1 MRAKIGQYILIP
13 VYILL
18 FACVYIQA
26 NAQRPCSLV
35 ITRVDSTFYSTA
47 EIGIRN
53 SFTSKPAC
61 IQFVQQLPSLLAA
74 KGFMASS
81 IDSVWEDSVAV
92 HIQLFVGEKYSWS
105 NLGIDDRYWPVLQ
118 QLGYNKETFN
128 NKPFDPAKV
137 NILYERLL
145 DYYAGNG
152 YPFAKLGLDS
162 IRLNNGWVS
171 ARLHIDKGGVYRI
184 DSVTINGTAK
194 LSHFFLQKYL
204 DIEDHS
210 LYNLSKL
217 EKINQRLQELPYVQQ
232 YQPWSVRMLNTGAQ
246 LNIYLQPR
254 HSNEINAL
262 VGFLPANQDLGG
274 KLLLTGEVNL
284 NLRNAFSTGET
295 IGLNWQQLQT
305 QSPRLKLVFQ
315 RPYLFRSSF
324 GLDVGFDLYKKD
336 SSFLNINAQIGVQYV
351 LSARQS
357 SKVFLQTFS
366 THLLNIDTLQVIAS
380 RQLPP
385 IIDMGST
392 SLGVQYDFTNTD
404 YRLNPRMGNELQVT
418 ASAGTK
424 KIRKSNTIVQIKDT
438 SFDYNKLYDSVQL
451 NAYQVR
457 IRIAAAHY
465 FPVGTQ
471 ATVKAA
477 LAMGLFQSP
486 SYFSN
491 ELFQIGGY
499 KLLRGFDEESIY
511 TNRYYVATLEYR
523 YLLAQNSYFFGF
535 TDVGQAG
542 YTSSRLSYSHTYIG
556 AGIGLAFE
564 TKNGIF
570 NISYATGKRDD
581 GRLDLRQSKIH
592 LGFVSVF

>member
-1 MRAKIGQYILIP
+1 MRAKIGQYILTP
-13 VYILL
+13 VYMLL
-18 FACVYIQA
+18 IACVYLQA
-26 NAQRPCSLV
+26 KAQRPFGLV
-35 ITRVDSTFYSTA
+35 ITRVDSAMYSTA
-47 EIGIRN
+47 ELGIRN
-53 SFTSKPAC
+53 SFVSKAAC

-92 HIQLFVGEKYSWS
+92 HIQLFAGEKYTWS
-105 NLGIDDRYWPVLQ
+105 NLGIDDQYWPVLQ
-118 QLGYNKETFN
+118 QLGYHKETFN

-137 NILYERLL
+137 NALYERLL

-162 IRLNNGWVS
+162 IRLNKGWVS
-171 ARLHIDKGGVYRI
+171 ARLHIEKGGVYRI

-194 LSHFFLQKYL
+194 LSRFFLQKYL

-217 EKINQRLQELPYVQQ
+217 EKINQRMQELTYVQQ
-232 YQPWSVRMLNTGAQ
+232 YQPWDIRMLNTGAL

-295 IGLNWQQLQT
+295 IGLNWQQLQS

-315 RPYLFRSSF
+315 RPYLFHSSF
-324 GLDVGFDLYKKD
+324 GLDFGFDLYKKD
-336 SSFLNINAQIGVQYV
+336 SSFLNISAQIGLQYV

-357 SKVFLQTFS
+357 GKVFLQSFS
-366 THLLNIDTLQVIAS
+366 TNLLNIDTLQVMAT
-380 RQLPP
+380 RQLPS

-392 SLGVQYDFTNTD
+392 SLGIQYDFNNTD
-404 YRLNPRMGNELQVT
+404 YRLNPRKGNELQVI

-424 KIRKSNTIVQIKDT
+424 NIRKSNTILQLKDT
-438 SFDYNKLYDSVQL
+438 TFDYNKLYDSVKL
-451 NAYQVR
+451 NSYQVR
-457 IRIAAAHY
+457 VRLTAVHY
-465 FPVGTQ
+465 FPVGRQ
-471 ATVKAA
+471 ASFKAA
-477 LAMGLFQSP
+477 LAMGVFQSP

-511 TNRYYVATLEYR
+511 TNRYFVATLEYR

-535 TDVGQAG
+535 TDLGQAG
-542 YTSSRLSYSHTYIG
+542 YSSNTISYSHTYIG

-570 NISYATGKRDD
+570 NISYAAGKQDD
-581 GRLDLRQSKIH
+581 GKLDLRQSKIH

>member
-1 MRAKIGQYILIP
+1 MRAKIGQYILTP
-13 VYILL
+13 VYMLL
-18 FACVYIQA
+18 IACVYLQA
-26 NAQRPCSLV
+26 KAQRPFGLV
-35 ITRVDSTFYSTA
+35 ITRVDSAMYSTA
-47 EIGIRN
+47 ELGIRN
-53 SFTSKPAC
+53 SFVSKAAC

-92 HIQLFVGEKYSWS
+92 HIQLFAGEKYTWS
-105 NLGIDDRYWPVLQ
+105 NLGIDDQYWPVLQ
-118 QLGYNKETFN
+118 QLGYHKETFN

-137 NILYERLL
+137 NALYERLL

-162 IRLNNGWVS
+162 IRLNKGWVS
-171 ARLHIDKGGVYRI
+171 ARLHIEKGGVYRI

-194 LSHFFLQKYL
+194 LSRFFLQKYL

-217 EKINQRLQELPYVQQ
+217 EKINQRMQELTYVQQ
-232 YQPWSVRMLNTGAQ
+232 YQPWDIRMLNTGAL

-295 IGLNWQQLQT
+295 IGLNWQQLQS

-315 RPYLFRSSF
+315 RPYLFHSSF
-324 GLDVGFDLYKKD
+324 GLDFGFDLYKKD
-336 SSFLNINAQIGVQYV
+336 SSFLNISAQIGLQYV

-357 SKVFLQTFS
+357 GKVFLQSFS
-366 THLLNIDTLQVIAS
+366 TNLLNIDTLQVMAT
-380 RQLPP
+380 RQLPS

-392 SLGVQYDFTNTD
+392 SLGIQYDFNNTD
-404 YRLNPRMGNELQVT
+404 YRLNPRKGNELQVI

-424 KIRKSNTIVQIKDT
+424 NIRKSNTILQLKDT
-438 SFDYNKLYDSVQL
+438 TFDYKKLYDSVKL
-451 NAYQVR
+451 NSYQVR
-457 IRIAAAHY
+457 VRLTAVHY
-465 FPVGTQ
+465 FPVGRQ
-471 ATVKAA
+471 ASFKAA
-477 LAMGLFQSP
+477 LAMGVFQSP

-511 TNRYYVATLEYR
+511 TNRYFVATLEYR

-535 TDVGQAG
+535 TDLGQAG
-542 YTSSRLSYSHTYIG
+542 YSSNTISYSHTYIG

-570 NISYATGKRDD
+570 NISYAAGKQDD
-581 GRLDLRQSKIH
+581 GKLDLRQSKIH